1 MADFDYSALYRRA
14 ATTLPKT
21 SGDGERFQIPA
32 PDVMQEGK
40 TTTLRNF
47 SEIAESLR
55 RDPQHILTYLL
66 RELGTGGTLAEGRV
80 IFKGRVLA
88 PSVAEKVSLY
98 FETFVKCHECGRP
111 DSHFVKEGRTALVIC
126 EACGASRPI
135 SAVRARKEE
144 TEKEKLTAGK
154 EIDVQIQE
162 ISKRGDGVVRMGD
175 IIIYVPGTRS
185 GDQVKIRI
193 EKVSGSVAFAK
204 RMT

>member
-1 MADFDYSALYRRA
+1 MVEQDYASLYKRA
-14 ATTLPKT
+14 ASVLPKST
-21 SGDGERFQIPA
+21 GDGERFQIPA
-32 PDVMQEGK
+32 PDIMQEGK

-47 SEIAESLR
+47 NDIAGALR

-66 RELGTGGTLAEGRV
+66 RELGTGGTVAEGRV
-80 IFKGRVLA
+80 IFKGRVQA
-88 PSVAEKVSLY
+88 PNVTEKVNLY

-111 DSHFVKEGRTALVIC
+111 DSHFVKEGRTAIVVC

-175 IIIYVPGTRS
+175 IIIYVPGTRA
-185 GDQVKIRI
+185 GDQIKIRI